1 MATQNAIDSVCEELA
16 AKFHGEA
23 SLLIMGDSIE
33 INKGLTAIFRIAA
46 GLSTDLWTQKRR
58 YELYPMQK
66 LPPIYENNN
75 DTLAA
80 HPLHNGQLDEDS
92 KAFHR
97 KPILLVTHPALLA
110 YGDSTG
116 TEYSV
121 PRVLKKAV
129 VWMGITTE

>member
-46 GLSTDLWTQKRR
+46 DISTDLWTQKRR
-58 YELYPMQK
+58 YELNSMQK
-66 LPPIYENNN
+66 LPPNYKNNSA
-75 DTLAA
+75 LLEA
-80 HPLHNGQLDEDS
+80 HSLHNGQIDEDA
-92 KAFHR
+92 KILDK

-110 YGDSTG
+110 YGDGTG
-116 TEYSV
+116 TGYSV
-121 PRVLKKAV
+121 ARVLKKAV
-129 VWMGITTE
+129 VWMGITTK